1 MSTETAVDSPVAHA
15 DEPIVRLRHPWRWV
29 AVAVIAL
36 FAAQAIVFAVTN
48 DKLRWDLVGG
58 YLFEES
64 ILRGLWMTVKLTVV
78 SMVVGVVLGTVL
90 AVMRLSDNPVF
101 RAVAGG
107 YVWLFRGTPILVQ
120 LLFWFFLGTVLPTIT
135 IGIPFG
141 PDFGSWATNT
151 VISQFTAAILGLGLN
166 EAAYMA
172 EIVRA
177 GIGSVDQG
185 QSEAAEALGMSP
197 ATTYRRVILPQAA
210 RLIVPP
216 TANQTISMLKL
227 TSLVLVIG
235 LPELTTTV
243 QLIYGRNLQQIPMLL
258 VASIWYLVLTTI
270 LTIIQSRLEKR
281 MSRGVSR
288 SGTERRNFFTARRPR
303 MTTEDAR

>member
-1 MSTETAVDSPVAHA
+1 MSANTATTTSPVAHA
-15 DEPIVRLRHPWRWV
+15 DEEIVRLRHPWRWV
-29 AVAVIAL
+29 AMAVLAL
-36 FAAQAIVFAVTN
+36 YAAQAIQFAVTN
-48 DKLRWDLVGG
+48 DALRWDLVGG

-64 ILRGLWMTVKLTVV
+64 IIRGLWMTVKLTVI
-78 SMVVGVVLGTVL
+78 SMAVGVVLGTLL

-101 RAVAGG
+101 RGVAAG
-107 YVWLFRGTPILVQ
+107 YVWLFRGTPIVVQ
-120 LLFWFFLGTVLPTIT
+120 LLFWFFLGTVLPTISL
-135 IGIPFG
+135 GLPFG
-141 PDFGSWATNT
+141 PDLVSWPTNT
-151 VISQFTAAILGLGLN
+151 LITQFAAAILGLGLN

-197 ATTYRRVILPQAA
+197 VTTYRRVVLPQAA

-216 TANQTISMLKL
+216 TANQSISMLKL

-235 LPELTTTV
+235 LPELTTTA
-243 QLIYGRNLQQIPMLL
+243 QIIYGRNLNQIPLL
-258 VASIWYLVLTTI
+258 IVASTWYLVLTTI
-270 LTIIQSRLEKR
+270 LTLIQGRLEKS

-288 SGTERRNFFTARRPR
+288 SGTARRSGFTFKGGR
-303 MTTEDAR
+303 A

>member
-1 MSTETAVDSPVAHA
+1 VSVEAAVDSPVAHA

-36 FAAQAIVFAVTN
+36 FLAQAIVFAVTN
-48 DKLRWDLVGG
+48 DKLRWDLVWG

-78 SMVVGVVLGTVL
+78 AMVVGVVLGTVL

-107 YVWLFRGTPILVQ
+107 YVWIFRGTPILVQ

-197 ATTYRRVILPQAA
+197 ATTYRRVVLPQAA

-258 VASIWYLVLTTI
+258 VASIWYLVLTTL
-270 LTIIQSRLEKR
+270 LTIVQSRLEKR

-288 SGTERRNFFTARRPR
+288 SGTERRKLFTRQGGRS
-303 MTTEDAR
+303 

>member
-1 MSTETAVDSPVAHA
+1 MKTASVRTEAVAHA
-15 DEPIVRLRHPWRWV
+15 EEPVVRLRHPWRWV
-29 AVAVIAL
+29 AVAVLVAYG
-36 FAAQAIVFAVTN
+36 AEAIVFAVTN
-48 DKLRWDLVGG
+48 SQLRWDLVGG

-64 ILRGLWMTVKLTVV
+64 ILRGLWMTVKLTVFA
-78 SMVVGVVLGTVL
+78 MLVGIVLGAVL

-107 YVWLFRGTPILVQ
+107 YIWLFRGTPILVQ
-120 LLFWFFLGTVLPTIT
+120 LLFWFFLGSVLPTISV
-135 IGIPFG
+135 GVPFG
-141 PDFGSWATNT
+141 PDLGSWPTNT
-151 VISQFTAAILGLGLN
+151 IITQFAAAILGLGLN

-177 GIGSVDQG
+177 GIGSVDEG
-185 QSEAAEALGMSP
+185 QTEAAEALGMSP
-197 ATTYRRVILPQAA
+197 LTTYRRVVLPQAA

-235 LPELTTTV
+235 LPELTTTAQV
-243 QLIYGRNLQQIPMLL
+243 IYGRNLQQIPLL
-258 VASIWYLVLTTI
+258 IVASIWYLVLTTI
-270 LTIIQSRLEKR
+270 LTIIQARLEKR

-288 SGTERRNFFTARRPR
+288 SETKRPTMVSR
-303 MTTEDAR
+303 IGGRS

>member
-1 MSTETAVDSPVAHA
+1 MTTAPVRTEPVAHA
-15 DEPIVRLRHPWRWV
+15 EEPIVRLRHPWRWV
-29 AVAVIAL
+29 AVAVLVVYGAE
-36 FAAQAIVFAVTN
+36 AITFAVTN
-48 DKLRWDLVGG
+48 EQLRWDLVGG

-64 ILRGLWMTVKLTVV
+64 ILRGLWMTVKLTVI
-78 SMVVGVVLGTVL
+78 SMLVGVALGTLL

-107 YVWLFRGTPILVQ
+107 YIWLFRGTPILVQ
-120 LLFWFFLGTVLPTIT
+120 LLFWFFLGSVLPTISL
-135 IGIPFG
+135 GLPFG
-141 PDFGSWATNT
+141 PDLASWPTNT
-151 VISQFTAAILGLGLN
+151 IITQFAAAILGLGLN

-177 GIGSVDQG
+177 GIGGVDEG
-185 QSEAAEALGMSP
+185 QTEAAEALGMSP
-197 ATTYRRVILPQAA
+197 LTTYRRVVLPQAA

-235 LPELTTTV
+235 LPELTTTA
-243 QLIYGRNLQQIPMLL
+243 QLIYGRNLQQIPLL
-258 VASIWYLVLTTI
+258 IVASIWYLVLTTV
-270 LTIIQSRLEKR
+270 LTLIQSRLEKR

-288 SGTERRNFFTARRPR
+288 SATTKRPSVMSR
-303 MTTEDAR
+303 IGGRS

>member
-1 MSTETAVDSPVAHA
+1 MTMTAQSVQPAPAHA

-29 AVAVIAL
+29 AVVVLVAYAAHAAWF
-36 FAAQAIVFAVTN
+36 FAGN
-48 DKLRWDLVGG
+48 DSMRWDLVAG

-78 SMVVGVVLGTVL
+78 AMTAGIVLGTVL

-101 RAVAGG
+101 RMVAGA
-107 YVWLFRGTPILVQ
+107 YIWVFRGTPIVVQ
-120 LLFWFFLGTVLPTIT
+120 LLFWFFLGTVLPNVTLT
-135 IGIPFG
+135 LPFG
-141 PDFGSWATNT
+141 PDLASWPTNT
-151 VISQFTAAILGLGLN
+151 VITQFMAAILGLGLN

-177 GIGSVDQG
+177 GIRSVDKG
-185 QSEAAEALGMSP
+185 QTEAAEALGMSP
-197 ATTYRRVILPQAA
+197 LTTYRRVVLPQAA

-235 LPELTTTV
+235 LPELTTTA
-243 QLIYGRNLQQIPMLL
+243 QLIYGRNLQQIPLL
-258 VASIWYLVLTTI
+258 VVASIWYLVLTTLLTVLQGRLERRTSRGEHQVTRRRI
-270 LTIIQSRLEKR
+270 LTL
-281 MSRGVSR
+281 RGENR
-288 SGTERRNFFTARRPR
+288 
-303 MTTEDAR
+303 

>member
-1 MSTETAVDSPVAHA
+1 MTAASVRTEPVAHA
-15 DEPIVRLRHPWRWV
+15 EEPIVRLRHPWRWV
-29 AVAVIAL
+29 AVAVLVVYGAE
-36 FAAQAIVFAVTN
+36 AIVFAVTN
-48 DKLRWDLVGG
+48 EQLRWDLVGG

-64 ILRGLWMTVKLTVV
+64 ILRGLWMTVKLTVI
-78 SMVVGVVLGTVL
+78 SMAVGISLGTLL

-107 YVWLFRGTPILVQ
+107 YIWLFRGTPILVQ
-120 LLFWFFLGTVLPTIT
+120 LLFWFFLGSVLPTIS
-135 IGIPFG
+135 IGVPFG
-141 PDFGSWATNT
+141 PDVASWPTNT
-151 VISQFTAAILGLGLN
+151 IITQFAAAILGLGLN

-177 GIGSVDQG
+177 GIGAVDEG
-185 QSEAAEALGMSP
+185 QTEAAEALGMSP
-197 ATTYRRVILPQAA
+197 VTTYRRVVLPQAA

-235 LPELTTTV
+235 LPELTTTA
-243 QLIYGRNLQQIPMLL
+243 QLIYGRNLQQIPLL
-258 VASIWYLVLTTI
+258 IVASIWYLVLTTI

-288 SGTERRNFFTARRPR
+288 SGTQRPSVLARMGGRS
-303 MTTEDAR
+303 